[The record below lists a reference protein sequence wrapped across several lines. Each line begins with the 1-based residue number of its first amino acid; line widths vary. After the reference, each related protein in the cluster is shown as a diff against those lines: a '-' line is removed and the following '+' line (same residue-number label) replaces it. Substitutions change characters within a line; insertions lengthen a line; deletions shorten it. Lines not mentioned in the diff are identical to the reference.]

1 MIDLIN
7 TIDIINMIDAVNV
20 IYESETVNAEY
31 SSQEKICVCRIWDDV
46 CSLNLLWSLHDCFL
60 SQPLRYT
67 P

>member
-31 SSQEKICVCRIWDDV
+31 SSQEKICVCRI
-46 CSLNLLWSLHDCFL
+46 
-60 SQPLRYT
+60 
-67 P
+67 